1 MKTHLNLP
9 TTDLSQS
16 VAFYGTLLGIKP
28 LKVYHDYALFVSED
42 PGLELALSL
51 AGTVKPGETT
61 HYGLAVENVPTVEN
75 AVERLRSA
83 GLVTDVQLDDVCCY
97 ARQTKVWTTDPDGRR
112 WEIYTVLEETAVR
125 DNDATQC
132 CAGHKSDDSCCA
144 A

>member
-16 VAFYGTLLGIKP
+16 VAFYGTLLGVEP
-28 LKVYHDYALFVSED
+28 LKLYRDYALFVSDD

-51 AGTVKPGETT
+51 AGSVQRGAST
-61 HYGLAVENVPTVEN
+61 HYGLAVESVSAVEN
-75 AVERLRSA
+75 AIERFRSA
-83 GLVTDVQLDDVCCY
+83 GLDADVQLDDVCCY
-97 ARQTKVWTTDPDGRR
+97 AKQTKVWTTDPDGRR
-112 WEIYTVLEETAVR
+112 WEIYTVLEETEVR

-132 CAGHKSDDSCCA
+132 CSGEQGDVSCCA

>member
-42 PGLELALSL
+42 PGLELALSV
-51 AGTVKPGETT
+51 AGSVKHGEST
-61 HYGLAVENVPTVEN
+61 HYGLAVESVPAVEN

-83 GLVTDVQLDDVCCY
+83 GLVADVQLDDVCCY
-97 ARQTKVWTTDPDGRR
+97 AKQTKVWTADPDGRR
-112 WEIYTVLEETAVR
+112 WEIYTVLEETEVR

-132 CAGHKSDDSCCA
+132 CAAEQSDDSCCA